1 MSMSMSMSGVRSLEK
16 MLMLVGEQIEIDCFS
31 GEERSVAED
40 IRMISAEIYL
50 LPEGASVRIDG
61 ADIPCGLVAQV
72 YSHLDGTHV
81 RGVTERF
88 LLIDYPI
95 RHKKAY
101 LRTALYNRVF
111 EQESAEA
118 NDFHSSL

>member
-1 MSMSMSMSGVRSLEK
+1 MSMSMSGVRSLEK
-16 MLMLVGEQIEIDCFS
+16 MLMLVGEQIEIGCFS

-40 IRMISAEIYL
+40 IRMIIAEIYL
-50 LPEGASVRIDG
+50 LPENAMVRIDG
-61 ADIPCGLVAQV
+61 TDIPCGLVAQV
-72 YSHLDGTHV
+72 YSRLDGTHV
-81 RGVTERF
+81 RAVTERF
-88 LLIDYPI
+88 LIIDYPI